1 MAAAGGQEA
10 GGCTGLPASLSVYT
24 LTSRIQGLCIAQQRR
39 CPAPNPHHGASVT
52 AAVRGGA
59 APAFTTH
66 SHHPSSSISSNRPRH
81 SSFRSDSSPPGEP
94 PAESSCWPCV
104 GWQRRPPGWRR
115 QDEARPPILDSV
127 PFAAPNK
134 LIAVPATDIS
144 LASCPQPPDAG
155 SRSGSSAGAGAS
167 SSRPLSPSIQQLV
180 LAGAAGGGGN
190 APSAAAVRPQVATP
204 RPGGG
209 AAGSCHVP
217 GARDGEGETDYCSL
231 LPPRRSARRRRLLP
245 AAPHRQHVAAAAAAA
260 ATECFT
266 PRAHHGCRSHCF
278 ACLQERSPIDFPQVR
293 IRADGYKLV
302 DLCTAGSVAVLLQH
316 LGEGAC
322 LRRAG
327 RRRRCLP
334 PRLLLPRPRRG
345 CSLPCS
351 PLPLPSAGVDHAAAQ
366 PPPRHLP
373 RV

>member
-1 MAAAGGQEA
+1 MQALAAARPQA
-10 GGCTGLPASLSVYT
+10 L
-24 LTSRIQGLCIAQQRR
+24 
-39 CPAPNPHHGASVT
+39 AP
-52 AAVRGGA
+52 AAVA
-59 APAFTTH
+59 
-66 SHHPSSSISSNRPRH
+66 
-81 SSFRSDSSPPGEP
+81 RSP
-94 PAESSCWPCV
+94 
-104 GWQRRPPGWRR
+104 
-115 QDEARPPILDSV
+115 L
-127 PFAAPNK
+127 
-134 LIAVPATDIS
+134 
-144 LASCPQPPDAG
+144 
-155 SRSGSSAGAGAS
+155 AS
-167 SSRPLSPSIQQLV
+167 SSSCLLARPAVAAMRLQQQRCGHRLQRR
-180 LAGAAGGGGN
+180 AQAAGLR
-190 APSAAAVRPQVATP
+190 VVATYP
-204 RPGGG
+204 EPETEKARPIIVLSCRR
-209 AAGSCHVP
+209 AAP
-217 GARDGEGETDYCSL
+217 
-231 LPPRRSARRRRLLP
+231 ARRRRLLP

-322 LRRAG
+322 RRRAG